1 MYAKWLHLL
10 FTFLV
15 LPAVVLCTVVVGMA
29 TRNMGVAGL
38 SFRMG
43 KCLRACLTVTGWWA
57 GPHRRGRGI
66 SSDLRHH

>member
-1 MYAKWLHLL
+1 M
-10 FTFLV
+10 
-15 LPAVVLCTVVVGMA
+15 VLCTVVVGMA

-43 KCLRACLTVTGWWA
+43 KCLRAWLTVTGWWA